1 MIGETNRQA
10 VRLWDPADP
19 AFRADPYPF
28 YDRLRTEAPVYQA
41 PGGPLVISRYDDV
54 LRVLRSNSFSRD
66 IEANAR
72 IDETDLIAVRRRD
85 RRGGAKTILNL
96 DPPDHTRLRR
106 LVSKAFTPRAID
118 RLRPRIEVM
127 VDAVLDRA
135 AEQGE
140 IELVDELAFP
150 VPFQVISE
158 LLDMPTERADELR
171 SWSQALTLGLEPG
184 ATIDDLDAAEA
195 AIMQLI
201 PYLVAIIDARR
212 AAPGEDLLS
221 GLLAVEDEG
230 DTLSPA
236 ELIAFVVLLYVAGH
250 ETTVNLIG
258 NGTLALLRNPDELRR
273 ARRVTD
279 RRAAALRR
287 AGSAHGARADGTG
300 HVHRFRRRDDHRRT
314 RRHRADGARRG
325 QPRPAGLR
333 GAARAAAG
341 SSQRSTPPCVLDR
354 HPLLPWRVAGEA
366 RGDDRDRSADPALRL
381 DRARRSAALA
391 RPSDDPRRRPP
402 AAARVVGAAY
412 GFWSRCTSE
421 LVSHRSP
428 PRSTTCL

>member
-1 MIGETNRQA
+1 MIRETNHQTT
-10 VRLWDPADP
+10 RLWDPADP
-19 AFRADPYPF
+19 AFRANPYPF

-54 LRVLRSNSFSRD
+54 LRVLRSNAFSRD
-66 IEANAR
+66 VEANAR
-72 IDETDLIAVRRRD
+72 IDESDPIAVRRRD

-106 LVSKAFTPRAID
+106 LVSKAFTPSAVD
-118 RLRPRIEVM
+118 RLRPRIEAM

-135 AEQGE
+135 AERGE

-184 ATIDDLDAAEA
+184 ATMEDLDAAEA

-212 AAPGEDLLS
+212 SKPGDDLLS

-258 NGTLALLRNPDELRR
+258 NGTVALLRNPDELIRWR
-273 ARRVTD
+273 DDPKLDGAAIDELLRFDGPVQHTVRVPMEPVMFT
-279 RRAAALRR
+279 
-287 AGSAHGARADGTG
+287 GAHGETIVAEPGDT
-300 HVHRFRRRDDHRRT
+300 VLT
-314 RRHRADGARRG
+314 V
-325 QPRPAGLR
+325 L
-333 GAARAAAG
+333 GAAN
-341 SSQRSTPPCVLDR
+341 
-354 HPLLPWRVAGEA
+354 H
-366 RGDDRDRSADPALRL
+366 DPQIFDEPHALRL
-381 DRARRSAALA
+381 DRPNAQRHLAFSSGIHYCLGASLAKLEATIAIGRLIRRFESIELA
-391 RPSDDPRRRPP
+391 GEPHWRDRLTIRGVDRLPL
-402 AAARVVGAAY
+402 RV
-412 GFWSRCTSE
+412 S
-421 LVSHRSP
+421 
-428 PRSTTCL
+428 